1 MKIEKKKDRYQV
13 TMTHDELLMLVN
25 GLAGRQLLIRD
36 ITSLL
41 SPGSKKQEKELA
53 KLHQALAEALPLE
66 TWKNGKKVSRVNRR
80 GEQFKPAKQKAAHS

>member
-1 MKIEKKKDRYQV
+1 MRIERKKDRYQV

-41 SPGSKKQEKELA
+41 SPGNKKQEKELA
-53 KLHQALAEALPLE
+53 KLHQALAEALPPDVWE
-66 TWKNGKKVSRVNRR
+66 NGKSSGKN
-80 GEQFKPAKQKAAHS
+80 KQEGGTD